1 MLGAVSDALA
11 QAIEDRFSEA
21 RCSVD
26 ATGVRAE
33 VTVDGILYRTR
44 AEQTPLGLIRV
55 DVPGGDGFELAL
67 RWTDRDVGSLA
78 SAFDDSCL
86 VETNDVSLAS
96 MWLDREAQAALLAS
110 RYTSGVPDPLRT
122 TLPMVRDG
130 TWHHTLRDGQLL
142 AERSVAETSV
152 DRMTDMLAAS
162 IALASRPVRWAR
174 SFIPLGKALGG
185 ETASRVEL
193 GGKPVLRVRRDGADV
208 TVRLLRKLGPD
219 DPGRIRTVISS
230 HRAASSGET
239 LTLIAEGLP
248 RSAWPPPNDLA
259 SSSLPID
266 ARARSLLDQARP
278 STTIVRRH
286 DVEITFDGAFADS
299 DRLGAAVQLA
309 VYWSTDPR
317 PEGPY
322 R

>member
-1 MLGAVSDALA
+1 MLGEVSDALA
-11 QAIEDRFSEA
+11 HAIEERFSEA
-21 RCSVD
+21 RCGVD

-33 VTVDGILYRTR
+33 VPLDGIVYRTR
-44 AEQTPLGLIRV
+44 IEQAPLGRICVEL
-55 DVPGGDGFELAL
+55 PYGDGFELAL
-67 RWTDRDVGSLA
+67 RWTDRNVGSLA

-96 MWLDREAQAALLAS
+96 MWLDRESQAALLAS
-110 RYTSGVPDPLRT
+110 RYMSGVPDPLRT
-122 TLPMVRDG
+122 TLPMLRDG
-130 TWHHTLRDGQLL
+130 TWRHALRDGQLL
-142 AERSVAETSV
+142 AERSEPETSV
-152 DRMTDMLAAS
+152 DRMTDLLAATLS
-162 IALASRPVRWAR
+162 LASRPVRWAR
-174 SFIPLGKALGG
+174 EFIPLGKSLGG

-208 TVRLLRKLGPD
+208 SVRVLRKLGPD
-219 DPGRIRTVISS
+219 DPGRLRMVISS
-230 HRAASSGET
+230 HRVASSGET

-259 SSSLPID
+259 NSSLPID
-266 ARARSLLDQARP
+266 ARARMLLDLARP

-286 DVEITFDGAFADS
+286 DVEITFDGAFADA

-309 VYWSTDPR
+309 AYWATDPR